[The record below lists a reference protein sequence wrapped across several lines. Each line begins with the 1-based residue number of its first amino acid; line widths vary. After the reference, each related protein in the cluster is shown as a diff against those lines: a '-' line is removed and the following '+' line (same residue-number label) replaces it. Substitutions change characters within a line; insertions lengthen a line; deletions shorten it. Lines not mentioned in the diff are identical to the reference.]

1 MAKFLISTM
10 PETGHVF
17 PALPIAAALA
27 RRDHQVWWH
36 TGPDFAEKVRQT
48 GARFVPMKHAPRFQD
63 LAPRPKQSRGW
74 EAVAGALS
82 RLFVEPAPGQLR
94 DYCEILSDFDADVVL
109 NESTAGLGP
118 RLLHELGGPPWA
130 RLGVSPLPSLPT
142 SAIPPLVSPAV
153 FADPPEVLPYSD
165 DPATQD
171 RYRLMNWEAANVHM
185 RPLTDALDELRASVG
200 LGPQPV
206 GETGFAATISP
217 FLQIQTGT
225 LAFDYPRPELPG
237 QVHHVGPL
245 LPPGPDVFELPPW
258 WEDVVGADR
267 PVVHVTQGTV
277 ATDPSSLLRPTL
289 DALADDDV
297 LVVATAGDP
306 AQVGPLPA
314 NVRLARS
321 IPYSLLLPHVDLM
334 VTNGGIGGVLAAL
347 AHGIPLVGG
356 GRTEDKPAICARI
369 AHTGVGLDL
378 RSGAPSVAKIRDAV
392 RAVLANPA
400 YQRAASRVQA
410 DFGRHDPPLE
420 AAVLLERL
428 AETKAPVF

>member
-10 PETGHVF
+10 PETGHVY
-17 PALPIAAALA
+17 PALPIAAALTA
-27 RRDHQVWWH
+27 RGNEVCWH
-36 TGPDFAEKVRQT
+36 TGPDFADKVRQA

-63 LAPRPKQSRGW
+63 LKPRPKQSRGW
-74 EAVAGALS
+74 DAVSGALT
-82 RLFVEPAPGQLR
+82 RLFVEPAAGQLR
-94 DYCEILSDFDADVVL
+94 DYTEILADFDADVVL

-130 RLGVSPLPSLPT
+130 RLGVSPLPSLPN
-142 SAIPPLVSPAV
+142 SAIPPLVSPSV
-153 FADPPEVLPYSD
+153 FADPPQVLPYSD
-165 DPATQD
+165 DPRTQH
-171 RYRLMNWEAANVHM
+171 RYRRMNWEAANIHM
-185 RPLTDALDELRASVG
+185 CALTDALNELRESVG
-200 LGPQPV
+200 LGPQPS
-206 GETGFAATISP
+206 GQTGFAATISP
-217 FLQIQTGT
+217 FLQVQTGT
-225 LAFDYPRPELPG
+225 LAFDYPRPELPA

-258 WEDVVGADR
+258 WEDVVSTDR

-306 AQVGPLPA
+306 AQLGPLPA

-321 IPYSLLLPHVDLM
+321 IPYSLLLPHVDVM

-347 AHGIPLVGG
+347 AHGLPLIGG

-369 AHTGVGLDL
+369 AHTGVGIDL
-378 RSGAPSVAKIRDAV
+378 KTGTPSVGKIRDAV
-392 RAVLANPA
+392 RAVLGDSA

-410 DFGRHDPPLE
+410 DFARHNPPVE
-420 AAVLLERL
+420 AAILLERL
-428 AETKAPVF
+428 AETKTPVF

>member
-10 PETGHVF
+10 PETGHIY
-17 PALPIAAALA
+17 PALPIATALA
-27 RRDHQVWWH
+27 ARGHQVRWH
-36 TGPDFAEKVRQT
+36 TGPDFADKVSQT
-48 GARFVPMKHAPRFQD
+48 GASFVPMKHAPRFQD
-63 LAPRPKQSRGW
+63 LTPRPKQSRSW
-74 EAVAGALS
+74 EAVVGALR

-94 DYCEILSDFDADVVL
+94 DYTEILSDFDADVVI

-165 DPATQD
+165 DPGVQD
-171 RYRLMNWEAANVHM
+171 RYRRMNWEAANVHM
-185 RPLTDALDELRASVG
+185 SQLTEALDELRARFG
-200 LGPQPV
+200 LGPQPT

-217 FLQIQTGT
+217 FLQLQTGT
-225 LAFDYPRPELPG
+225 LAFDYPRPELPA

-258 WEDVVGADR
+258 WQDVVSADR

-277 ATDPSSLLRPTL
+277 ATDPTSLLRPTL

-297 LVVATAGDP
+297 LVVATAANP
-306 AQVGPLPA
+306 ADLGPLPA
-314 NVRLARS
+314 NVRLAKS
-321 IPYSLLLPHVDLM
+321 IPYALLLPYVDVM
-334 VTNGGIGGVLAAL
+334 VTNGGIGGILAAL
-347 AHGIPLVGG
+347 THGLPLIGG
-356 GRTEDKPAICARI
+356 GRTEDKPAVCARI
-369 AHTGVGLDL
+369 AHTGVGIDL
-378 RSGAPSVAKIRDAV
+378 KTDRPTVGKIRDAV
-392 RAVLANPA
+392 RAVLSNPS
-400 YQRAASRVQA
+400 YQRAAVRVQT
-410 DFGRHDPPLE
+410 DFARHDPPVE

-428 AETKAPVF
+428 AETKAPVV